1 MERFQQTHLTDVAIV
16 VEGQKLWVSRVLLAH
31 FSPVFERMFYG
42 DFRESQEQEVALPSK
57 PLNDVVELL
66 SCLIPGPDLK
76 EVDWEN
82 VCLLFSLAEEYQIAW
97 LKQRCLE
104 FLRWQTAELEEG
116 EEQLLDALILAA
128 WLGSEEMQN
137 KLLPKVARLAD
148 EKVSY
153 EQLQL
158 LPPPVLAAY
167 YQAKVNKARSRL
179 THILNPQEA
188 LGHCVLHSHY
198 AGKVRRCGEC
208 QQSFCD
214 QHGRTTMC
222 KCSICSK
229 SFFPSD
235 TARFECHCAYDYD
248 RSLITDDGPMNKAKF
263 LANCRDMIGPAWRRQ
278 LEEQQ
283 LAKEEAA
290 AAAAAAAKTASLLK
304 IKKR

>member
-1 MERFQQTHLTDVAIV
+1 MDRFQQTHLTDVAIV
-16 VEGQKLWVSRVLLAH
+16 VGGQKLWVSRVLLAH

-42 DFRESQEQEVALPSK
+42 DFRESQEQEIALPGK
-57 PLNDVVELL
+57 PLNDIVELL
-66 SCLIPGPDLK
+66 SCLVPGPELK

-82 VCLLFSLAEEYQIAW
+82 VCLLFAMAEEYQIAW

-148 EKVSY
+148 EKVAY

-167 YQAKVNKARSRL
+167 YQAKVNKTRSRL
-179 THILNPQEA
+179 THLLNPQEA
-188 LGHCVLHSHY
+188 LGHCVLHSHF

-222 KCSICSK
+222 KCSVCSK
-229 SFFPSD
+229 AFFPSD
-235 TARFECHCAYDYD
+235 TTRFECHCGFDYD
-248 RSLITDDGPMNKAKF
+248 RNLISDDGPMDKAKF
-263 LANCRDMIGPAWRRQ
+263 LATCREMVGSAWRKSVLDQ
-278 LEEQQ
+278 QVAEQQ
-283 LAKEEAA
+283 AKE
-290 AAAAAAAKTASLLK
+290 AAAKTASLLTTK
-304 IKKR
+304 KKR